1 MTTSMLG
8 YEKFEVCKGTYKY
21 FSSRDKLA
29 SLPIGKSCCSETLL
43 FQLVDVPGP
52 FTVVYFD
59 S

>member
-1 MTTSMLG
+1 MLG